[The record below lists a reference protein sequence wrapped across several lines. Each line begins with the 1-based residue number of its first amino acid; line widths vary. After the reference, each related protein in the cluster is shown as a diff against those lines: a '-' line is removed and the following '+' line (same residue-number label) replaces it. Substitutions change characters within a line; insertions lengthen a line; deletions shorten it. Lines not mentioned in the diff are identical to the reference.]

1 MTRPLLGKGVKESI
15 LFVLLSMLVTPHNAW
30 NLDCFAMSLLKSFSF
45 WWKLSLTRVTRASS
59 VAWVPVAGVSW
70 HVAVWCRGCL
80 QRRRS
85 HIHTLGQSPSGPQG
99 LTSDIRDQG
108 VSRQWLKWIEASEQ
122 SLANIGK
129 SAPIWDCKSPDC
141 CLSRRCVQVNER
153 TISQLKRSDRK
164 IWYLEVNRTFNIL
177 DSCCVWWLRSNEHS
191 GIFAISTTV
200 IFEFTIWIF
209 LVVRGYF
216 VNVMMEVEERQ
227 SRRDPISM
235 DQALDNANLGKES

>member
-1 MTRPLLGKGVKESI
+1 MPV
-15 LFVLLSMLVTPHNAW
+15 
-30 NLDCFAMSLLKSFSF
+30 DCFAVRHFLKAFHFGGNCLWPELREHLLWPGSLWLV
-45 WWKLSLTRVTRASS
+45 W
-59 VAWVPVAGVSW
+59 AGMWLCDVGK
-70 HVAVWCRGCL
+70 GCL

-99 LTSDIRDQG
+99 LTSGSVLTPSDIRDQG
-108 VSRQWLKWIEASEQ
+108 VSRRWLKWIEASEQ